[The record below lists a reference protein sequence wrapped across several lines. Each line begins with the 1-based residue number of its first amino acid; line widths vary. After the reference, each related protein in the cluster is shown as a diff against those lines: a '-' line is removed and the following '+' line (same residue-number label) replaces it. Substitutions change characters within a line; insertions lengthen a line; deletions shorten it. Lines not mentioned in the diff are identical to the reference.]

1 MAGASIDV
9 INAMAFNFNYR
20 LNNENIIAPNQ
31 ITSLLAAVLKSIL
44 EISYSEIPDYLSK
57 VKIDDEAAQLAKKLS
72 DTDNSVIILGEHA
85 VNNPQASSVAKLI
98 AEIAKQ
104 TNSTTLNLTA
114 TANSNAANMAN
125 FIPEKGGLDTNAML
139 AAGLNAYILLDIY
152 PQYDFHNSVEA
163 IKALNNEK
171 TFVISINSFKD
182 SAVEKYSNVILPMAA
197 FYETSGSH
205 VNVEGRVQT
214 FAAAIG
220 APGEAKP
227 AWKILKV
234 LADLLELPGFHY
246 ADSTQITSEVAHQ
259 SYKQK
264 ACDAEI
270 DITVK
275 RGITVIWQ
283 KSPYAIDVLS
293 RYATSLQATKIG
305 QINSASMNQATFT
318 KLELSAETPK
328 YLGVPVVVT
337 EAVADNC
344 VFVNANKATGGE

>member
-31 ITSLLAAVLKSIL
+31 ITPLLAAVLKSIL

-72 DTDNSVIILGEHA
+72 DTDNSVIILGEHV

-125 FIPEKGGLDTNAML
+125 FIPGKGGLDTNAML

-152 PQYDFHNSVEA
+152 PQYDFHNSVGA

-182 SAVEKYSNVILPMAA
+182 PAVEKYSNVILPMAA

-205 VNVEGRVQT
+205 VNVEGKVQT
-214 FAAAIG
+214 FAAAVG
-220 APGEAKP
+220 ALGEAKP

-259 SYKQK
+259 SYRQK
-264 ACDAEI
+264 VCDAEI

-275 RGITVIWQ
+275 RGMTVIWQ
-283 KSPYAIDVLS
+283 KSPYAVDVLS

-305 QINSASMNQATFT
+305 QINSASMNHTTFT
-318 KLELSAETPK
+318 KLELSAKTPK